1 MYSPNAMTVNDA
13 MILAANDAMV
23 LARLRADV
31 ISGRVRQI
39 RERARLSQPE
49 IAQAIGTSATAV
61 SQWEAG
67 RRIPR
72 GPAELRYTALLVELD
87 KAHGESGRD
96 DAG

>member
-1 MYSPNAMTVNDA
+1 MTVNDS
-13 MILAANDAMV
+13 MVLAANDAMV

-39 RERARLSQPE
+39 REQAHLSQPE
-49 IAQAIGTSATAV
+49 IAHAIGTSSTAV

-67 RRIPR
+67 RRMPR
-72 GPAELRYTALLVELD
+72 GPAALRYAALLDELD
-87 KAHGESGRD
+87 KACTESGRD